1 MKSEVCSIKST
12 FAYLE
17 FSVADF
23 RLATHHSKLT
33 TKVIRNK
40 KNIFINRIIHYY
52 VKWIVARQFH
62 EVLFNDVEIDK
73 SKSVLLVANHFSFW
87 DGLILY
93 CVTEKL
99 LKKRYH
105 VMVEEKTVH
114 MLHYLKFAGAFSV
127 TKKSR
132 DIIESLDYAARL
144 LDDPQNLVLIFPQG
158 KLFSNYV
165 DDVRFDK
172 GVFRIMQ
179 KAQGKYQLLFASTF
193 IQYFKHKKSTATV
206 YLKRDNNNYPNIAG
220 LKEAY
225 QQHYSSSKLLQTQF
239 DI

>member
-1 MKSEVCSIKST
+1 
-12 FAYLE
+12 
-17 FSVADF
+17 
-23 RLATHHSKLT
+23 
-33 TKVIRNK
+33 VIYNK

-62 EVLFNDVEIDK
+62 EVLFNNVEIDK
-73 SKSVLLVANHFSFW
+73 NKSVLLIANHFSFW

-93 CVTEKL
+93 CVTQTL
-99 LKKRYH
+99 LKKQYH

-114 MLHYLKFAGAFSV
+114 MLQYLKFAGAFSIN
-127 TKKSR
+127 KKSR

-144 LDDPQNLVLIFPQG
+144 LDDPQNMVLIFPQG

-165 DDVRFDK
+165 EDVHFDK
-172 GVFRIMQ
+172 GVLRIMK
-179 KAQGKYQLLFASTF
+179 KAQGKYRLIFASTF

-206 YLKRDNNNYPNIAG
+206 YLKSDNNNYTTITE

-225 QQHYSSSKLLQTQF
+225 QQHYSSSKLLQTEF

>member
-1 MKSEVCSIKST
+1 MI
-12 FAYLE
+12 Y
-17 FSVADF
+17 
-23 RLATHHSKLT
+23 
-33 TKVIRNK
+33 NK

-62 EVLFNDVEIDK
+62 EVLFNNVEIDK
-73 SKSVLLVANHFSFW
+73 NKSVLLIANHFSFW

-93 CVTEKL
+93 CVTQTL
-99 LKKRYH
+99 LKKQYH

-114 MLHYLKFAGAFSV
+114 MLQYLKFAGAFSIN
-127 TKKSR
+127 KKSR

-144 LDDPQNLVLIFPQG
+144 LDDPQNMVLIFPQG

-165 DDVRFDK
+165 EDVHFDK
-172 GVFRIMQ
+172 GVLRIMK
-179 KAQGKYQLLFASTF
+179 KAQGKYRLIFASTF

-206 YLKRDNNNYPNIAG
+206 YLKSDNNNYTTITE

-225 QQHYSSSKLLQTQF
+225 QQHYSSSKLLQTEF

>member
-1 MKSEVCSIKST
+1 MV
-12 FAYLE
+12 Y
-17 FSVADF
+17 
-23 RLATHHSKLT
+23 
-33 TKVIRNK
+33 NK

-52 VKWIVARQFH
+52 VKWIVSRQFH
-62 EVLFNDVEIDK
+62 EVLFNSIEVDK
-73 SKSVLLVANHFSFW
+73 NKSVLLIANHFSFW

-93 CVTEKL
+93 CMNEKL

-114 MLHYLKFAGAFSV
+114 MLHYLKFVGAFSV
-127 TKKSR
+127 NKKSR
-132 DIIESLDYAARL
+132 DVVESLDYAARL

-165 DDVRFDK
+165 EDVHFDK

-179 KAQGKYQLLFASTF
+179 KAQGKYQLAFASTF
-193 IQYFKHKKSTATV
+193 IQYFKHKNSTATV
-206 YLKRDNNNYPNIAG
+206 YLKSDNNNYAG
-220 LKEAY
+220 ITELKEAY
-225 QQHYSSSKLLQTQF
+225 QQHYSSSKLLQTEF

>member
-1 MKSEVCSIKST
+1 MI
-12 FAYLE
+12 Y
-17 FSVADF
+17 
-23 RLATHHSKLT
+23 
-33 TKVIRNK
+33 NK
-40 KNIFINRIIHYY
+40 KNILINRIIHYY

-62 EVLFNDVEIDK
+62 EVLFNNIEVDK
-73 SKSVLLVANHFSFW
+73 NKSVLLIANHFSFW

-93 CVTEKL
+93 CVTQKL
-99 LKKRYH
+99 LKKQYH

-114 MLHYLKFAGAFSV
+114 MLHYLKFAGAFSIN
-127 TKKSR
+127 KKSR

-165 DDVRFDK
+165 EDVRFDK
-172 GVFRIMQ
+172 GVFRIMK
-179 KAQGKYQLLFASTF
+179 KAYGKYQLVFASTF

-206 YLKRDNNNYPNIAG
+206 YLKSDNNNYTSITA

-225 QQHYSSSKLLQTQF
+225 QQHYSSSKLLQTEF

>member
-1 MKSEVCSIKST
+1 MV
-12 FAYLE
+12 Y
-17 FSVADF
+17 
-23 RLATHHSKLT
+23 
-33 TKVIRNK
+33 NK

-52 VKWIVARQFH
+52 VKWIVSQQFH
-62 EVLFNDVEIDK
+62 EVLFNTIEVDK
-73 SKSVLLVANHFSFW
+73 NKSVLLIANHFSFW

-93 CVTEKL
+93 CVNEKL

-127 TKKSR
+127 NKNSR

-144 LDDPQNLVLIFPQG
+144 LNDPQNLVLIFPQG

-165 DDVRFDK
+165 EGVHFDK
-172 GVFRIMQ
+172 GVIRIMQ
-179 KAQGKYQLLFASTF
+179 KAQGKYQLVFASTF

-206 YLKRDNNNYPNIAG
+206 YLKSDSNNYTGITE

-225 QQHYSSSKLLQTQF
+225 QQHYSSAKLLQTEF

>member
-1 MKSEVCSIKST
+1 MI
-12 FAYLE
+12 Y
-17 FSVADF
+17 
-23 RLATHHSKLT
+23 
-33 TKVIRNK
+33 NK
-40 KNIFINRIIHYY
+40 KNILINRIIHYY

-62 EVLFNDVEIDK
+62 EVLFNNIEVDK
-73 SKSVLLVANHFSFW
+73 NKSVLLIANHFSFW

-93 CVTEKL
+93 CVTQKL
-99 LKKRYH
+99 LKKQYH

-114 MLHYLKFAGAFSV
+114 MLHYLKFAGAFSIN
-127 TKKSR
+127 KKSR

-165 DDVRFDK
+165 EDVRFDK
-172 GVFRIMQ
+172 GVFRIMK
-179 KAQGKYQLLFASTF
+179 KAYGKYQLVFASTF

-206 YLKRDNNNYPNIAG
+206 YLKSDNNNYTGITA

-225 QQHYSSSKLLQTQF
+225 QQHYSSSKLLQTEF